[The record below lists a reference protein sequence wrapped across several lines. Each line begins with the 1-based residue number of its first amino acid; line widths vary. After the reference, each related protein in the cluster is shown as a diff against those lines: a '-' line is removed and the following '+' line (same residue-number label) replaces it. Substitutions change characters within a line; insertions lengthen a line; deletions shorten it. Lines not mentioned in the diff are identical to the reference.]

1 MQIKLAEVFELV
13 SLRYLLIDLIWK
25 LVLLPMIFALF
36 LLIRTMTCFLEGPF
50 MVILIFSLTRFDL
63 LMISLISTIFL
74 GDVVGNMF
82 LMQMMSSMLIFEA
95 CIYDFLLDSVISLPL
110 FDIAGLGNGVDLEAL
125 GATGVKN
132 NEIH

>member
-1 MQIKLAEVFELV
+1 
-13 SLRYLLIDLIWK
+13 
-25 LVLLPMIFALF
+25 
-36 LLIRTMTCFLEGPF
+36 MTCFLEGPF

>member
-1 MQIKLAEVFELV
+1 
-13 SLRYLLIDLIWK
+13 
-25 LVLLPMIFALF
+25 
-36 LLIRTMTCFLEGPF
+36 
-50 MVILIFSLTRFDL
+50 
-63 LMISLISTIFL
+63 
-74 GDVVGNMF
+74 MF

-110 FDIAGLGNGVDLEAL
+110 FDIAGSGNKVDLEAL